1 MRNSS
6 KSYDEIHLKILP
18 TLSEVLLR
26 YLSYCPMKVFNDAH
40 DKINEFSNFK
50 YNLTSRFNK
59 LQDTAT
65 ELGSEDTFLKT
76 WNSLLNCYQSLIN
89 NLIYCFLFVMPQ
101 SNSKNTNITVSQY
114 CRSFRLIPLKCLHKY
129 FILKLFFVCEIH
141 LRRKFD

>member
-1 MRNSS
+1 M
-6 KSYDEIHLKILP
+6 
-18 TLSEVLLR
+18 LLR

-40 DKINEFSNFK
+40 DKINEFPNFK

-114 CRSFRLIPLKCLHKY
+114 CRSFRLTPLKCLHKY
-129 FILKLFFVCEIH
+129 FILKLFFVCEIL